1 MASNPSST
9 AGTVP
14 SGTLAGLLTGL
25 PDGVLITDR
34 AGVVRWANPAAL
46 RLLELDGPAFPVTL
60 GELAQKLT
68 LLGPDG
74 EALARGGWPPART
87 ATGTAIG
94 GEDLVLLAPDGTRRM
109 LRFTGG
115 PLELDDGEPG
125 GWVQVRG
132 VDDES
137 AIVDE

>member
-74 EALARGGWPPART
+74 EALDPGGCPPARP
-87 ATGTAIG
+87 ATGTGSG
-94 GEDLVLLAPDGTRRM
+94 GGDRALLAPAAPRRM
-109 LRFTGG
+109 LRFTGAQ
-115 PLELDDGEPG
+115 LERDDGEPG
-125 GWVQVRG
+125 GWVQV
-132 VDDES
+132 
-137 AIVDE
+137 